1 LNGTHERLIRVD
13 EEHVRELLEISEK
26 MRTTEKLGLREGCR
40 AAMRALALKH
50 LRSRKK
56 GRE

>member
-1 LNGTHERLIRVD
+1 
-13 EEHVRELLEISEK
+13 
-26 MRTTEKLGLREGCR
+26 MRATEKLGLREGSR
-40 AAMRALALKH
+40 AAMRALALTH